1 MEDIMDNN
9 DSREVAEIIENAMRE
24 FNESMYHRE
33 QLSIR
38 IGRRTTQI
46 IRFGMIGLLALGLA
60 LFYLIFILAK
70 DFSAITEH
78 MDDMSGYMSTMDRNF
93 VVVAETLPRMH
104 TTLDGLNRNITVMPA
119 LNQSVGNMDTSL
131 GALSTDM
138 HTMVEQLNRMNASVA
153 NMTTS
158 MHVLNTQFTDMN
170 RIVGHMSGDVNQ
182 MSKPM
187 RAFPFP

>member
-1 MEDIMDNN
+1 MDNN

-93 VVVAETLPRMH
+93 VVVAETLPRMQ

-138 HTMVEQLNRMNASVA
+138 HTMVDQLNR
-153 NMTTS
+153 
-158 MHVLNTQFTDMN
+158 
-170 RIVGHMSGDVNQ
+170 
-182 MSKPM
+182 
-187 RAFPFP
+187 